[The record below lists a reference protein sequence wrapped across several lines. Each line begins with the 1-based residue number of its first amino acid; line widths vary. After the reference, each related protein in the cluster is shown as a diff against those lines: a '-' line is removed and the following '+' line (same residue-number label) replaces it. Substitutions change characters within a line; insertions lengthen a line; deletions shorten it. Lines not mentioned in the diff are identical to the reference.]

1 MLIETP
7 YTNGDVVSIKLS
19 SGEEM
24 IARLDSENDTN
35 VIVSKPYILI
45 AAQNGMA
52 LAPYMF
58 TVTPDTKIKL
68 KINNII
74 CVVKSAK
81 DASDMY
87 IKQSTGL
94 TVANAPGT

>member
-1 MLIETP
+1 MIIDAH
-7 YTNGDVVSIKLS
+7 YKMNDVISIKLS

-24 IARLDSENDTN
+24 IARAEKETKDELT
-35 VIVSKPYILI
+35 VVKPYILI
-45 AAQNGMA
+45 AAENGMA

-58 TVTPDTKIKL
+58 TVETDAKIKL

-74 CVVKSAK
+74 CIVKSAK

-87 IKQSTGL
+87 IKQSTGI
-94 TVANAPGT
+94 AIPA

>member
-7 YTNGDVVSIKLS
+7 YTTGDVVSIKLS

-24 IARLDSENDTN
+24 IARLDSENDTD
-35 VIVSKPYILI
+35 VTVSKPYILI

-94 TVANAPGT
+94 TVANASGT